1 MRARLAGFV
10 LACSLSACAPDAPP
24 PAAAVAPPKVQPA
37 PPPMPDLADLKFRDW
52 SEVAPENH
60 LEIAPP
66 PGAETLSWRFEEA
79 RRFGYDYGET
89 LTQKIHR
96 TLGERSEEHLSRE
109 KNRGTFEFI
118 GAKDRTALCRVK
130 IQTSELF
137 VDGQPAARP
146 PHEENPE
153 SASEAVVEPDGTP
166 DLKKAGGR
174 ADARF
179 YLLTLLALRPG
190 ERELQHGQVRTRIAG
205 ARKVERWDCVR
216 IESEFE
222 SRVEGARLRQVF
234 KGRAVGYFCP
244 AEGRFIRASAVVA
257 TSSRRLELT
266 KDGAAWVVTRLDA
279 VSQSR
284 VTLLE

>member
-1 MRARLAGFV
+1 
-10 LACSLSACAPDAPP
+10 
-24 PAAAVAPPKVQPA
+24 
-37 PPPMPDLADLKFRDW
+37 MPDLAEVTFRDW
-52 SEVAPENH
+52 SEVAPEPY
-60 LEIAPP
+60 LELAAP
-66 PGAETLSWRFEEA
+66 PGAAALSWRFEEG

-89 LTQKIHR
+89 LTQQIHR

-109 KNRGTFEFI
+109 KNRGTFEFV
-118 GAKDRTALCRVK
+118 GAKDKTALCRVK

-137 VDGQPAARP
+137 VDGKSVPRP
-146 PHEENPE
+146 PHDENPA

-179 YLLTLLALRPG
+179 YLLTLLAIRPG
-190 ERELQHGQVRTRIAG
+190 ERPLQHGQVRTKING

-222 SRVEGARLRQVF
+222 STIEDARLRQVF
-234 KGRAVGYFCP
+234 RGRAVGYFCP
-244 AEGRFIRASAVVA
+244 AEGRFIRASAIVA
-257 TSSRRLELT
+257 TSSRRLEVT

-284 VTLLE
+284 ITLLE